1 MPSPGTQA
9 SLKINNSTIDDTAR
23 ATLNL
28 NRTPIDV
35 TSVGASHRAFE
46 YGITEGTCDAEF
58 FLDASHH
65 TILEG
70 LRDGTSLTGVEIVWA
85 TGVSIKGNA
94 LVSNVSIS
102 VAPNAVA
109 QCSCTFTY
117 TGSFT
122 WDLTA

>member
-9 SLKINNSTIDDTAR
+9 SLSINGTAIDDTAR

-58 FLDASHH
+58 FLDASHVS
-65 TILEG
+65 ILQG
-70 LRDGTSLTGVEIVWA
+70 LQNGSKLTGVEIVWA
-85 TGVSIKGNA
+85 TGISIKGNA
-94 LVSNVSIS
+94 LVTNVSIT

-109 QCSCTFTY
+109 QCSCTFTND
-117 TGSFT
+117 GSFT
-122 WDLTA
+122 WDLA